1 MRLDNFLN
9 KALNVSRSEASK
21 IIKSKKIQVNGEVVV
36 KKDYYIDEQKDII
49 KYNDEILE
57 YKEFIY
63 IMLNKPK
70 GYLSATKDLKD
81 KTVIDLLNINREVFP
96 VGRLDKD
103 TEGLMLLTN
112 NGKYAHLLT
121 SPNHHVIK
129 KYYVEIMHPVTEEEI
144 NLFCNGLEIRDGK
157 DELYITKEAKL
168 EVINDLSCYVYIH
181 EGKFHQIKRMFEKID
196 NKVTYLKRV
205 KFGEIELDPS
215 LELGQYRELTIE
227 EIKLFKQEK

>member
-1 MRLDNFLN
+1 MRLDNFLT
-9 KALNVSRSEASK
+9 KALGVSRSEAVK
-21 IIKSKKIQVNGEVVV
+21 IIKNKQIAVNGKIVI
-36 KKDYYIDEQKDII
+36 KKDTYIDEQKDIV
-49 KYNDEILE
+49 KYNNQIIE

-81 KTVIDLLNINREVFP
+81 KTVIDLIDIKREIFP

-112 NGKYAHLLT
+112 NGKYAHYLT

-129 KYYVEIMHPVTEEEI
+129 KYYVEVEKDIQEEEI
-144 NLFCNGLEIRDGK
+144 KLFCSGLEIRDGK

-168 EVINDLSCYVYIH
+168 ELITNKTCYVYIS
-181 EGKFHQIKRMFEKID
+181 EGKFHQIKRMFEKIN
-196 NKVTYLKRV
+196 NKVLYLKRV
-205 KFGEIELDPS
+205 KFGEIELDPT
-215 LELGQYRELTIE
+215 LQLGEYRELTEE
-227 EIKLFKQEK
+227 EIILFKQGK